1 MTERMTNVARLD
13 LENLAQRFGTPFY
26 LFDEGELLRRISWLR
41 ERLPSKVKLVY
52 AVKANPFLVPALASA
67 VERFEACSPG
77 EARICLE
84 SGASPSSLVVSGV
97 YKDEPSTARL
107 MDEAPGTGRFTA
119 ESLAQFEL
127 IRRLAKERGIRVSV
141 LLRLTS
147 GSQFGFDGEQ
157 VAQVAQQF
165 ARDEWV
171 DIAGIQFFSGTQKT
185 SLKRYAR
192 ELGRLEDFLDHLRST
207 CGFEARELEYGAGLP
222 VEYFAPQDEQADGE
236 LVCEL
241 GRLIQDMR
249 FQGDV
254 AIELGRSIA
263 ASCGTYVTRI
273 VDAKVNRGQRYAI
286 ADGGMHQIVYY
297 GSSMAMKTPPCH
309 VLRKGDAAEHADR
322 SELWNVCG
330 SLCTTNDVMVKQAPL
345 GPLDVGDLLVFERA
359 GAYCMTEGISLF
371 LSRELPRVL
380 AASATGEVRL
390 LRDAVPTDAFNSPV
404 PLTS

>member
-1 MTERMTNVARLD
+1 MARLD

-127 IRRLAKERGIRVSV
+127 IRRLAKERGMRVSV

-185 SLKRYAR
+185 SLKRYVR
-192 ELGRLEDFLDHLRST
+192 ELGRLDDFLDHLRSA

-309 VLRKGDAAEHADR
+309 VLRKGDAATHTDR